1 MEEFTAPYQFR
12 ARICGIL
19 DWLCGYCGHLNRT
32 RVTRTTW
39 RVQCAGK
46 DCRRWFA
53 LGTVFHTLP
62 RAGRPLIPPSDITFP
77 VAAVGQWQSGEPVNC
92 LVADDDSPLDNG
104 DANDT
109 RAGKA
114 R

>member
-1 MEEFTAPYQFR
+1 MKELSYPYEFR
-12 ARICGIL
+12 ARTCGVV

-53 LGTVFHTLP
+53 VGVIFHTLP
-62 RAGRPLIPPSDITFP
+62 RAGRQPIPPPDITFP
-77 VAAVGQWQSGEPVNC
+77 AAEVGRWESGQPVNC
-92 LVADDDSPLDNG
+92 LVTGDVTPPDNG
-104 DANDT
+104 DANDAEM
-109 RAGKA
+109 R